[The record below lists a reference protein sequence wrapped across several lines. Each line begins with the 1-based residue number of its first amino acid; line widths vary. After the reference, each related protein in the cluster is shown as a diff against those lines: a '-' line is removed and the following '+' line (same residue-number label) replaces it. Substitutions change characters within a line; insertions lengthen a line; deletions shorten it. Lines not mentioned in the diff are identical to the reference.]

1 MHLSGGDGDDTLST
15 LVQEALAL
23 FRPTEQGQKSGVS
36 VKEKVLVQI
45 TELGRPSSG
54 LSVSPKLV
62 FMSCYDTLFV

>member
-15 LVQEALAL
+15 HIQEAHAL
-23 FRPTEQGQKSGVS
+23 FRPMEQGRKSGVS
-36 VKEKVLVQI
+36 VKGKESEI
-45 TELGRPSSG
+45 TEQGRPSSG